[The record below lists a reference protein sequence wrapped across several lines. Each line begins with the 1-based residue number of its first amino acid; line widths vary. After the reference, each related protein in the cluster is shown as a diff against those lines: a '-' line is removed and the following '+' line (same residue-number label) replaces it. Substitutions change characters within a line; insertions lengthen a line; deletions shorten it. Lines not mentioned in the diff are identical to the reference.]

1 MPRAGLGVAAL
12 GPNTPLHTP
21 PPGASGYFDRAA
33 ATPAQAPPQHQQQQ
47 QQQARHFSLSPPLEL
62 SPAPCESALPS
73 LQLHLLLRWLS
84 TSLRLTLHTSLLINH
99 PAPAFLELPLDI
111 TLTSLEL
118 RAGAVVA
125 FEETQEGRRL
135 HLCLTEAMSDEELQA
150 HSSSEDVE
158 QEEGDERLDDIDA
171 SPPLLS
177 TPPFAT
183 RHRHTP
189 SSTTFATANNA
200 HTTNA
205 PPQTLGERLLP
216 ALTLESSVGQADKH
230 TLLNVGKVEKFVAEL
245 LRKAVVEEVSVLFFR
260 ARFLELPPPSPSPE
274 GKKRGGVAK
283 RSEEWAERCERRKE
297 SD

>member
-1 MPRAGLGVAAL
+1 
-12 GPNTPLHTP
+12 
-21 PPGASGYFDRAA
+21 
-33 ATPAQAPPQHQQQQ
+33 
-47 QQQARHFSLSPPLEL
+47 
-62 SPAPCESALPS
+62 
-73 LQLHLLLRWLS
+73 LLRWLS

-189 SSTTFATANNA
+189 SSTTFAATNA

-245 LRKAVVEEVSVLFFR
+245 LRKAVVEEVSVLFFL
-260 ARFLELPPPSPSPE
+260 ARFLELPPPPPPPRVKREAALRNEARNGQKDAREGRRVTDANDPPPPAPGAQQTQLVFPSAYTLE
-274 GKKRGGVAK
+274 L
-283 RSEEWAERCERRKE
+283 
-297 SD
+297 

>member
-1 MPRAGLGVAAL
+1 MSLELAWPPDEALASSLLTSLNRALASAPRPSFL
-12 GPNTPLHTP
+12 GPITLTALDF
-21 PPGASGYFDRAA
+21 GAE
-33 ATPAQAPPQHQQQQ
+33 APCVDVVGVGDQ

-84 TSLRLTLHTSLLINH
+84 TSLRLTLRTALLINH

-150 HSSSEDVE
+150 HSSSED
-158 QEEGDERLDDIDA
+158 
-171 SPPLLS
+171 
-177 TPPFAT
+177 
-183 RHRHTP
+183 
-189 SSTTFATANNA
+189 
-200 HTTNA
+200 
-205 PPQTLGERLLP
+205 TLGERLLP

-245 LRKAVVEEVSVLFFR
+245 LRKAVVEE
-260 ARFLELPPPSPSPE
+260 
-274 GKKRGGVAK
+274 
-283 RSEEWAERCERRKE
+283 
-297 SD
+297 